1 MKNSK
6 ALLYQALYVFS
17 ASDDSARKTEIAQ
30 AINLLNQRVTDPE
43 LSPGKAFTDQY
54 LELIAKAQA
63 ASDAGKWADAYSLIW
78 NATFLVN
85 RAIET
90 VNQRGTRWWLAIT
103 PVFTFA
109 LIIFLD
115 WLLGKFRVG
124 SMNVETKDLEI
135 YFRYLWAGA
144 IGGTTIA
151 YWGLVK
157 HTILMDFDDQY
168 ELWYYFKPLLGAI
181 FGLISVIIIRAG
193 FISLQTS
200 GNSVDI
206 KSQLPLYI
214 IAFIAGF
221 SERFFIQLI
230 DRVTTALFGG
240 ETPSQPATTLTPS
253 QVKQNTPVGT
263 PAPSTVGEGTEP
275 EHPGLP

>member
-1 MKNSK
+1 MKK
-6 ALLYQALYVFS
+6 PRELPYQALYVFT
-17 ASDDSARKTEIAQ
+17 ASDDNARRTEIAH
-30 AINLLNQRVTDPE
+30 ATNLLNQRVTGPE

-54 LELIAKAQA
+54 LELVAKAQA
-63 ASDAGKWADAYSLIW
+63 AADAGKWGDAYSLIW

-90 VNQRGTRWWLAIT
+90 VNKRSARWWLTIT

-109 LIIFLD
+109 LIIFCD
-115 WLLGKFRVG
+115 WILGKFKVG
-124 SMNVETKDLEI
+124 SMNVDAKDLEI

-151 YWGLVK
+151 YWGIVK

-181 FGLISVIIIRAG
+181 FGLISVIIIKAG
-193 FISLQTS
+193 FISLQTVATPAKIE
-200 GNSVDI
+200 N
-206 KSQLPLYI
+206 QLPLYI

-221 SERFFIQLI
+221 SERFFVQLI

-240 ETPSQPATTLTPS
+240 ETPNQPATTPTPS
-253 QVKQNTPVGT
+253 QVQQNTPVGT
-263 PAPSTVGEGTEP
+263 PSPSTLAEGTEP